1 MPPRAAPLTPDQ
13 RRASI
18 VAAATPLL
26 LERGADLTTRDIA
39 AAAGVAEGTVFK
51 VFESKDAVVDAI
63 VQHLLDPAGTCAE
76 IAALDPPDL
85 TTAVREIVALI
96 QRQVQAITTV
106 FAVLQVRP
114 PAPQH
119 GDRSAHEVHRER
131 NERLLTALQAALQP
145 WQHQL
150 RLPVRA
156 VASLVRSTAFATAH
170 PMLSDGELTDPDD
183 ITAVLLHGLV
193 LPRHTPDDP
202 TPAPADAADLRET
215 AC

>member
-1 MPPRAAPLTPDQ
+1 MTPDQ
-13 RRASI
+13 RRAAI

-51 VFESKDAVVDAI
+51 VFESKDAVLDAI
-63 VQHLLDPAGTCAE
+63 VENLLDPAETCAE

-85 TTAVREIVALI
+85 TTACRLIVALI
-96 QRQVQAITTV
+96 QRRVQEITTV
-106 FAVLQVRP
+106 FAVLQVRHPGP
-114 PAPQH
+114 PEP
-119 GDRSAHEVHRER
+119 GDRSHHQIHRER
-131 NERLLTALQAALQP
+131 NERLLDALQLALQP

-183 ITAVLLHGLV
+183 ITAVLLHGL
-193 LPRHTPDDP
+193 LQPGTTTDA
-202 TPAPADAADLRET
+202 TPASTHAHDPREAA
-215 AC
+215 C

>member
-1 MPPRAAPLTPDQ
+1 MTPDERRAA
-13 RRASI
+13 I

-63 VQHLLDPAGTCAE
+63 VQNLLDPAETCAE
-76 IAALDPPDL
+76 IAALDLPDL
-85 TTAVREIVALI
+85 TVACRELVALI
-96 QRQVQAITTV
+96 QRRVHAITTV
-106 FAVLQVRP
+106 FAVLQVRHPSP
-114 PAPQH
+114 PQR
-119 GDRSAHEVHRER
+119 GDHSHHEHHRER
-131 NERLLTALQAALQP
+131 NELLLDALQLALQP

-156 VASLVRSTAFATAH
+156 VASLLRSTAFATAH

-183 ITAVLLHGLV
+183 ITAVLLHGL
-193 LPRHTPDDP
+193 LQPGATAPDP
-202 TPAPADAADLRET
+202 TPASAGAAHPRET